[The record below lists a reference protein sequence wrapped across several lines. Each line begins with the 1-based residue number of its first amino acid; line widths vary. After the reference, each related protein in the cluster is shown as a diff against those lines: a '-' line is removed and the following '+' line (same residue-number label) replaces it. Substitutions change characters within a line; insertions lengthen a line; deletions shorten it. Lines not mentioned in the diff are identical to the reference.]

1 MDLERWL
8 AAPLAAVLLALPA
21 LGGEVVDGI
30 AAQVGSEIVL
40 VSEIEQLAAPVEEK
54 MRAEGAPEAEIQRLR
69 ATVLD
74 RLIERRLVALVVRR
88 AELSATDAEVDQ
100 TLASIAEQNGFTL
113 EQLRA
118 SVEAQGLTWDAYRE
132 RMRGE
137 IEHAK
142 VMNGMV
148 ASRVRV
154 DDGELRAA
162 YESRFEDQP
171 EGGEEVHLRQLV
183 AGLEAESAEARR
195 EACGE
200 VQGALARIRA
210 GGDFA
215 ELARELSE
223 ANPERGGDIGWV
235 HVASL
240 AGWMAPVVSSLDP
253 GETSDVIETSF
264 GCALLHLVE
273 RRVYEPVS
281 FEQARE
287 RLRQELFDERM
298 EAEYRRFIDRIRAQT
313 YVERKGIYAEA
324 LPSIPVKPPGEEDGG
339 S

>member
-1 MDLERWL
+1 MKHWL
-8 AAPLAAVLLALPA
+8 AAPLALALGVPPVLA
-21 LGGEVVDGI
+21 GEVVDGI

-40 VSEIEQLAAPVEEK
+40 VSEVEQVATPIEEK
-54 MRAEGAPEAEIQRLR
+54 MRAEGAPEAEVQRLR
-69 ATVLD
+69 TAVLD

-100 TLASIAEQNGFTL
+100 TLATIAQQNDL
-113 EQLRA
+113 SVEQLKA
-118 SVEAQGLTWDAYRE
+118 DVEAQGLPWDVYRE

-142 VMNGMV
+142 VMNGMI

-154 DDGELRAA
+154 SDDEVRAL
-162 YESRFEDQP
+162 YQRRFEGQP

-183 AGLEAESAEARR
+183 AGLGAESAGARR
-195 EACGE
+195 EACGR
-200 VQGALARIRA
+200 VQGALLRIRA
-210 GGDFA
+210 GEDFA
-215 ELARELSE
+215 ELARQFSE

-240 AGWMAPVVSSLDP
+240 AGWMEPVVRSLDP
-253 GETSDVIETSF
+253 GGTSDVIETSF

-273 RRVYEPVS
+273 RRVFEPVS
-281 FEQARE
+281 YEQARE

-298 EAEYRRFIDRIRAQT
+298 EAEYRRFIDRIRSQT
-313 YVERKGIYAEA
+313 YVERKGSYAE
-324 LPSIPVKPPGEEDGG
+324 VPPPPPDRTPGQGDR
-339 S
+339 SS

>member
-1 MDLERWL
+1 LRRWFV
-8 AAPLAAVLLALPA
+8 AAPLAGALLALPA
-21 LGGEVVDGI
+21 SGGEVVDGI

-40 VSEIEQLAAPVEEK
+40 VSEVLQLAAPVEER
-54 MRAEGAPEAEIQRLR
+54 MRAEGASEAEVQRLR

-100 TLASIAEQNGFTL
+100 TLGTIAQQNGFTL
-113 EQLRA
+113 DQLRA
-118 SVEAQGLTWDAYRE
+118 SVEAQGLPWVAYRE

-148 ASRVRV
+148 AARVRV
-154 DDGELRAA
+154 DDEELRAA
-162 YESRFEDQP
+162 YESRFADQP

-183 AGLEAESAEARR
+183 AGLEAGSAEARR
-195 EACGE
+195 TACAG

-210 GGDFA
+210 GEDFA

-253 GETSDVIETSF
+253 GGTSDVIETSF

-281 FEQARE
+281 FEQARD

-298 EAEYRRFIDRIRAQT
+298 EAEYRRFIDKIRAQT
-313 YVERKGIYAEA
+313 YVERKGVYAQAPPA
-324 LPSIPVKPPGEEDGG
+324 LPAIRPGEEDGG

>member
-1 MDLERWL
+1 MGKWL
-8 AAPLAAVLLALPA
+8 AGPLGVALFALPA
-21 LGGEVVDGI
+21 LAGELIDGI

-40 VSEIEQLAAPVEEK
+40 VSEVEQVAAPIEQK
-54 MRAEGAPEAEIQRLR
+54 MRQEGAPEAEIERLR

-100 TLASIAEQNGFTL
+100 TLAGIAQQNGLTP

-118 SVEAQGLTWDAYRE
+118 NVEDQGLPWDVYRE
-132 RMRGE
+132 RMRAE

-142 VMNGMV
+142 VLNGMI
-148 ASRVRV
+148 AARVRV
-154 DDGELRAA
+154 DDDEVRAL
-162 YESRFEDQP
+162 YQSRFADQP

-183 AGLEAESAEARR
+183 AGFDAETPEARQ
-195 EACGE
+195 EACAR
-200 VQGALARIRA
+200 VQGALLRLRA
-210 GGDFA
+210 GEDFV

-223 ANPERGGDIGWV
+223 VNPERGGEIGWV

-240 AGWMAPVVSSLDP
+240 AGWMAPVVRSLDP
-253 GETSDVIETSF
+253 GETSDLIETGF

-273 RRVYEPVS
+273 RRVWEPVS
-281 FEQARE
+281 YEQARE

-298 EAEYRRFIDRIRAQT
+298 EAEYRRFIDRIRSQT
-313 YVERKGIYAEA
+313 YVERKGVYAQA
-324 LPSIPVKPPGEEDGG
+324 PPLLAPLAVPGKEDRG

>member
-1 MDLERWL
+1 MGKRLS
-8 AAPLAAVLLALPA
+8 VLLALGFLAPPA
-21 LGGEVVDGI
+21 LGGEIVDGI

-40 VSEIEQLAAPVEEK
+40 VSEIEQVAAPLEQR

-88 AELSATDAEVDQ
+88 AELSVTDAEVDQ
-100 TLASIAEQNGFTL
+100 TLASIAQQNGLTL
-113 EQLRA
+113 DQLRA
-118 SVEAQGLTWDAYRE
+118 SVESQGLAWDAYRE

-148 ASRVRV
+148 AARVRV
-154 DDGELRAA
+154 DDAEVRAL
-162 YESRFEDQP
+162 YQSRFEDQP

-183 AGLEAESAEARR
+183 AGIEATSPEARR
-195 EACGE
+195 EACGR
-200 VQGALARIRA
+200 VQGALVRIRA
-210 GGDFA
+210 GEDFA

-240 AGWMAPVVSSLDP
+240 ASWMSPVVSSLEP
-253 GETSDVIETSF
+253 GETSDLIETSF

-281 FEQARE
+281 YEQARE
-287 RLRQELFDERM
+287 RLREELFDERM
-298 EAEYRRFIDRIRAQT
+298 EQEYRRFIDKIRAQT
-313 YVERKGIYAEA
+313 FVERKGVYASTPA
-324 LPSIPVKPPGEEDGG
+324 GIPLLTLPGEEDRG

>member
-1 MDLERWL
+1 MERWL
-8 AAPLAAVLLALPA
+8 AAPLAGLLLALPA

-40 VSEIEQLAAPVEEK
+40 VSEVQQLAAPVEER
-54 MRAEGAPEAEIQRLR
+54 MRAEGATEAELQQLR

-100 TLASIAEQNGFTL
+100 TLATIAQQNGFTL

-118 SVEAQGLTWDAYRE
+118 NVEAQGLPWPAYRE

-148 ASRVRV
+148 AARVRV
-154 DDGELRAA
+154 DDDEVRATYA
-162 YESRFEDQP
+162 SRFEDQP

-195 EACGE
+195 EACVG
-200 VQGALARIRA
+200 VQGALLRIRA
-210 GGDFA
+210 GEDFG
-215 ELARELSE
+215 EVAREVSE
-223 ANPERGGDIGWV
+223 ASPERGGDIGWV

-253 GETSDVIETSF
+253 GGTSDVIETSF

-281 FEQARE
+281 FEQARD

-313 YVERKGIYAEA
+313 YVERKGVYAKAPPA
-324 LPSIPVKPPGEEDGG
+324 LPLIRPVEEDGG

>member
-1 MDLERWL
+1 MGKRLW
-8 AAPLAAVLLALPA
+8 VLLALGLRAPPA

-40 VSEIEQLAAPVEEK
+40 VSEIEQVAEPLEQR

-69 ATVLD
+69 TSVLD

-88 AELSATDAEVDQ
+88 AELSVTDTEVDQ
-100 TLASIAEQNGFTL
+100 TLASIAQQNDLTL
-113 EQLRA
+113 DQLRT
-118 SVEAQGLTWDAYRE
+118 SVESQGLAWNLYRE
-132 RMRGE
+132 RMRAE

-148 ASRVRV
+148 AARVRV
-154 DDGELRAA
+154 DDDEVRAL

-171 EGGEEVHLRQLV
+171 AGGEEVHLRQLV
-183 AGLEAESAEARR
+183 AGVEAVSPEARR
-195 EACGE
+195 EACGR
-200 VQGALARIRA
+200 VQGALVRIRA
-210 GGDFA
+210 GEDFA
-215 ELARELSE
+215 EQARELSE

-240 AGWMAPVVSSLDP
+240 ASWMAPVVSSLEP
-253 GETSDVIETSF
+253 GGTSDLIETGF

-281 FEQARE
+281 YGQARE

-298 EAEYRRFIDRIRAQT
+298 EQEYRRFIDRIRAQT
-313 YVERKGIYAEA
+313 YVERKGIYASTPVGA
-324 LPSIPVKPPGEEDGG
+324 PVAIPGKEDRG

>member
-1 MDLERWL
+1 MPRRL
-8 AAPLAAVLLALPA
+8 AALLVGWLLALPA
-21 LGGEVVDGI
+21 AGDEVVDGI

-40 VSEIEQLAAPVEEK
+40 VSEVLQLAAPVEAR
-54 MRAEGAPEAEIQRLR
+54 MRAEGATDADVQRLR

-100 TLASIAEQNGFTL
+100 TLATIAEQNGFTL

-118 SVEAQGLTWDAYRE
+118 SVEAQGLPWNAYRE

-154 DDGELRAA
+154 DDAELRAA
-162 YESRFEDQP
+162 YQSRFADQP

-183 AGLEAESAEARR
+183 AGLDAATPEARR
-195 EACGE
+195 AACGE
-200 VQGALARIRA
+200 VAGALVRIRA
-210 GGDFA
+210 GEDFA

-240 AGWMAPVVSSLDP
+240 AGWMAPVVSSLQP
-253 GETSDVIETSF
+253 GETSEVIETSF
-264 GCALLHLVE
+264 ACALLHLVE

-298 EAEYRRFIDRIRAQT
+298 EAEYRRFIDKIRAQT
-313 YVERKGIYAEA
+313 YVERKGVYAQA
-324 LPSIPVKPPGEEDGG
+324 PPSLSSTPPAGGEDGG
-339 S
+339 P